1 MRRSSRM
8 NLQFFA
14 DGGEGST
21 GSQGSGSQGSGGQ
34 NSAGYTYEQ
43 LNEIANSRAET
54 AGKAALEEFFRKQC
68 MNEGDITAAISD
80 YKAKRKASQPDV
92 AAIESARD
100 NALKEVEQLK
110 NEKLL
115 AGMKVR
121 SDDVDYVMY
130 KVGQLVTDKK
140 DFKTAAEEFLKANP
154 RYKEGGAY
162 RMTSGSASTGDSHEG
177 AATGN
182 EAINSM
188 IRSAF
193 GRK

>member
-1 MRRSSRM
+1 MKETRKM

-14 DGGEGST
+14 EGGEE
-21 GSQGSGSQGSGGQ
+21 SQRSDAQRAEGKGGT
-34 NSAGYTYEQ
+34 GYTYEQ
-43 LNEIANSRAET
+43 LNEIANSRAEA
-54 AGKAALEEFFRKQC
+54 AGKAALEEFFRNQG
-68 MNEGDITAAISD
+68 MSEGDITAAISD
-80 YKAKRKASQPDV
+80 YKAKQKASDPDV

-115 AGMKVR
+115 ASMRVR
-121 SDDVDYVMY
+121 PDDVDYVMY
-130 KVGQLVTDKK
+130 KVGRMVTNKK
-140 DFKTAAEEFLKANP
+140 DFKTAAEEFLKENP

-162 RMTSGSASTGDSHEG
+162 RMTSGAASGGNHEG
-177 AATGN
+177 TATGN
-182 EAINSM
+182 EAINTM

>member
-1 MRRSSRM
+1 MRRISKM
-8 NLQFFA
+8 DLQFFA
-14 DGGEGST
+14 DGSGGT
-21 GSQGSGSQGSGGQ
+21 DAQGSGTQAAGGRSG
-34 NSAGYTYEQ
+34 AGYTYEQ
-43 LNEIANSRAET
+43 LNEVANSRAEA
-54 AGKAALEEFFRKQC
+54 AGKAALEDFFKKQG
-68 MNEGDITAAISD
+68 MSEEGIAAAISD
-80 YKAKRKASQPDV
+80 YKAKQKASQPDV
-92 AAIESARD
+92 AALESARD
-100 NALKEVEQLK
+100 QALKEVGQLK

-115 AGMKVR
+115 ASLKVR

-130 KVGQLVTDKK
+130 KVGQMVTDKK

-162 RMTSGSASTGDSHEG
+162 RMTGGVASAGGSPEG
-177 AATGN
+177 AAAGN